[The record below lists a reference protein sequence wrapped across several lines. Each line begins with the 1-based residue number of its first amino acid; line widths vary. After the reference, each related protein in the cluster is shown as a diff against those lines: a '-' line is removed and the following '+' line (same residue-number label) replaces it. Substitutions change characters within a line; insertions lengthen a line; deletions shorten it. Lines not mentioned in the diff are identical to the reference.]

1 MNYLIDTHVLI
12 WYIEADEQLPQR
24 IRVLIS
30 DPDNTIWV
38 SHASIWEIVIKTSL
52 SKLELSLSLTEL
64 DTFLTTHNFSILY
77 TRFPHFEA
85 LKNLPYHHNDP
96 FDRLLIAQS
105 ISEDFTMVTHDA
117 RFRPYDLKLELF
129 N

>member
-12 WYIEADEQLPQR
+12 WFVEADTQLPQR

-30 DPDNTIWV
+30 DPDSTIWV

-52 SKLELSLSLTEL
+52 SKLELSLSPTEL
-64 DTFLTTHNFSILY
+64 EVFLTTHNFSILH
-77 TRFPHFEA
+77 TCFPHFET

-117 RFRPYDLKLELF
+117 RFRPYPLKLMFF